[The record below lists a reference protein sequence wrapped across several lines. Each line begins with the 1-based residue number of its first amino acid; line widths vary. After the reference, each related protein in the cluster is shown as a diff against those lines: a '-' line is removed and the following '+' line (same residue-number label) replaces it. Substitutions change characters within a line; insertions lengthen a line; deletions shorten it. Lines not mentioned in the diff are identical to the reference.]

1 MSKFIKI
8 EEIFTLGPTRDFFL
22 LKEDHGDKEKK
33 GFVFVFSFIFFF
45 LVYFLGILIWQ
56 SLFYFLFP
64 WRGHKIGKLNHWNKN
79 MKMSIVNI
87 LLGMFWHDLYHFA
100 SWRLLS
106 NNKYKTKLKLS
117 YYKRW
122 LELNMVIDGYFSLTK

>member
-45 LVYFLGILIWQ
+45 LFIFLEFSFGNLYFT
-56 SLFYFLFP
+56 FCFLEEV
-64 WRGHKIGKLNHWNKN
+64 I
-79 MKMSIVNI
+79 
-87 LLGMFWHDLYHFA
+87 
-100 SWRLLS
+100 RLE
-106 NNKYKTKLKLS
+106 N
-117 YYKRW
+117 
-122 LELNMVIDGYFSLTK
+122 